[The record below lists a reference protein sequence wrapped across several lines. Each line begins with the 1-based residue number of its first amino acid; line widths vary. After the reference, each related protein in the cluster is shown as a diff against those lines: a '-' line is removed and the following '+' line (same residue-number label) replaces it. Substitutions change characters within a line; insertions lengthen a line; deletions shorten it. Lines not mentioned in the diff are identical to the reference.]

1 MMAHRSFSDENIATA
16 FVAPEAGDEDSVI
29 ALAAARFHTDD
40 RRLTGAGGETRLEPR
55 VAQLLILLAGRRGE
69 VVKREELQRA
79 IWLDVIVGDD
89 SLNRLVAA
97 LRRALRA
104 VGAGD
109 SNRIETIS
117 KAGYRLTVE
126 ATAPCGVAGVP
137 RQTFVRRHALAMV
150 GAAAAAAI
158 AGGLWWSR
166 SGETT
171 NPRVERLLEQARLAQ
186 GMGLPEADETGTG
199 LLNEAIALEPG
210 NATAWGMLALA
221 HYRAIESGAA
231 NEGEGAANLELAARR
246 ALAIDPEESNA
257 RGALAIL
264 PPIYGDWLAAER
276 RYDAILNA
284 DPDNLSVIVERGL
297 LLMSVGRCREALAS
311 AEHALRLSPFAP
323 ALHYHHVFRLSAAGR
338 HFDADRAAERAA
350 QLWPRHP
357 GIRYARFLV
366 FAWSNREAAAIRMLD
381 SSEPPLPPPLATTWR
396 NVLRA
401 RADGSGELRRETAD
415 TLVAQATAHT
425 AAAVNAILGL
435 AIMGE
440 VDAAFQVAEGYLL
453 RRGPVVGNL
462 RTPGAIPTAEQ
473 RWRKTMMLFT
483 PATVAMRADSR
494 FAGLAEGMGL
504 AEYWRRSGK
513 RPDFMQL

>member
-16 FVAPEAGDEDSVI
+16 PVAPEVGDKDGVI
-29 ALAAARFHTDD
+29 VLAAARFHTDD
-40 RRLTGAGGETRLEPR
+40 RRLIGAGGETRLEPR
-55 VAQLLILLAGRRGE
+55 VAQLLVLLAGRRGE

-79 IWLDVIVGDD
+79 IWPDVIVGDD

-104 VGAGD
+104 ISPGD
-109 SNRIETIS
+109 ANRIETIS
-117 KAGYRLTVE
+117 KAGYRLAVE
-126 ATAPCGVAGVP
+126 ADAPYVVPGVP
-137 RQTFVRRHALAMV
+137 QQTFVRRHALASL
-150 GAAAAAAI
+150 GAAAAAAV
-158 AGGLWWSR
+158 AGGVWWLR

-171 NPRVERLLEQARLAQ
+171 NPHVERLLEQARVAQ

-199 LLNEAIALEPG
+199 LLNEAIALEPD

-221 HYRAIESGAA
+221 NYRSIENGTA
-231 NEGEGAANLELAARR
+231 NESEGTASLELAARR

-276 RYDAILNA
+276 RYDAVLKA
-284 DPDNLSVIVERGL
+284 DPDNLPVTVERGL

-323 ALHYHHVFRLSAAGR
+323 ALHYHHIFRLSAAGR
-338 HFDADRAAERAA
+338 PFEADRAAERAA

-357 GIRYARFLV
+357 GILYARFLV
-366 FAWSNREAAAIRMLD
+366 FAWSHREAAALRMLD
-381 SSEPPLPPPLATTWR
+381 SPEAPLPPPLARSWR
-396 NVLRA
+396 PVLESRVNKDD
-401 RADGSGELRRETAD
+401 RLRREAAD
-415 TLVAQATAHT
+415 ALIAQATAHT
-425 AAAVNAILGL
+425 AAAVNSILGL
-435 AIMGE
+435 ALLDE
-440 VDAAFQVAEGYLL
+440 LDAAFEVARGYLL
-453 RRGPVVGNL
+453 RRGSMIGSL
-462 RTPGAIPTAEQ
+462 RTPDALPVAEQ

-483 PATVAMRADSR
+483 PATTAMRADPR
-494 FAGLAEGMGL
+494 FAGLTENMGL

-513 RPDFMQL
+513 KPDFMLL